1 MKLLFATLL
10 IHRDVDTF
18 VFNWFCSRV
27 NLNNGFSIPHL
38 IVNDGTWTPEDL
50 DKLRRLT
57 NVLIEETPIELYKTV
72 PKAKYLAKIKLFE
85 LGFMKYHADRVVILD
100 PDVFFYRPWDSDLV
114 NILLSDNIAIMD
126 FGSSLGPNQER
137 YEQLYGIKRNAK
149 NPTCNTGLVS
159 TTKASYDKILL
170 ALVKHLNDPFMIM
183 EDQGI
188 CFAAFYDNL
197 NFIQHIK
204 LALNGAVTC
213 GPIWNWILE
222 ENGAHLVGMRVR
234 QDEYNK
240 LVDHALSLLPKT
252 LHPSKFQTT
261 EYNVPGGMGNYDMYN
276 FDQPYA
282 CYPSQSRGIYV
293 TDAIYVSGESIIKWK
308 FPPQITRFEASVMP
322 LDSGILGNMLP
333 VEINGQEFPVGWFA
347 CVNIKN
353 QELVIRTKPG
363 DRAFFALTSPK
374 LHYSVD
380 RPSTI
385 FE

>member
-18 VFNWFCSRV
+18 IFNWFCSRV
-27 NLNNGFSIPHL
+27 NLDNGFSIPHL
-38 IVNDGTWTPEDL
+38 IVNDGTLTPEDL
-50 DKLRRLT
+50 EKLRRLT
-57 NVLIEETPIELYKTV
+57 NVIVEETPVEVYNNV

-85 LGFMKYHADRVVILD
+85 KGFMKYDADRVVILD

-126 FGSSLGPNQER
+126 FGSSLGPNIEK

-159 TTKASYDKILL
+159 TTKAFFNKILL
-170 ALVKHLNDPFMIM
+170 ALVTHLNDPFMIM

-213 GPIWNWILE
+213 PAIWEWVLK

-234 QDEYNK
+234 RDEYNR
-240 LVDHALSLLPKT
+240 LVDHALSLLPET
-252 LHPSKFQTT
+252 LHPSKFKTT
-261 EYNVPGGMGNYDMYN
+261 EYTVPGGMGNYDMYN
-276 FDQPYA
+276 FDLPYA
-282 CYPSQSRGIYV
+282 AYPSGVKGIYL
-293 TDAIYVSGESIIKWK
+293 TDAIYLSGGSTIKWH
-308 FPPQITRFEASVMP
+308 FPPQVTKFEASVMP
-322 LDSGILGNMLP
+322 LDGGIVANMKP
-333 VEINGQEFPVGWFA
+333 VEINGQEFPIGWFA
-347 CVNIKN
+347 CVDVKN
-353 QELVIRTKPG
+353 QELVIKTKPG
-363 DRAFFALTSPK
+363 EKAFCALILPK
-374 LHYSVD
+374 LHYVLD